1 MDDNVFYVGSFS
13 RWEFGQEGRK
23 GFYELTCNP
32 EKMEYSHTFIEN
44 TLADTFVTIAYGYNS
59 AIYDDKSVNNVE
71 LERALTNV
79 DKKIDDKIF
88 EHVRFEFN
96 IPATCSEPEGLI
108 QYIKERYKF
117 NDKVKVNFV
126 NGYVEEKKAKKKEVI
141 QKENEEFDF
150 IYDSNIPI
158 PDKISQFIT
167 ITYNEEIPIDN
178 IKSYLDDEVD
188 DIITKLSE
196 NSTQKQ

>member
-1 MDDNVFYVGSFS
+1 
-13 RWEFGQEGRK
+13 
-23 GFYELTCNP
+23 
-32 EKMEYSHTFIEN
+32 
-44 TLADTFVTIAYGYNS
+44 
-59 AIYDDKSVNNVE
+59 
-71 LERALTNV
+71 
-79 DKKIDDKIF
+79 
-88 EHVRFEFN
+88 
-96 IPATCSEPEGLI
+96 
-108 QYIKERYKF
+108 
-117 NDKVKVNFV
+117 V